1 MSLVVFL
8 FVSSDLFA
16 FIGFGAPQ
24 LNKINVQLCCGRC
37 RQQLFKAAAVS
48 SGLLLHCIVKAK
60 PFRAGAGYNFHCLQR
75 RAIGE

>member
-8 FVSSDLFA
+8 SVSSDLFA

-37 RQQLFKAAAVS
+37 MQQLFEAAAVS
-48 SGLLLHCIVKAK
+48 SGFLLHCIVKAK
-60 PFRAGAGYNFHCLQR
+60 PFRAGYNFHCLQR